1 MLDRKEIKKIID
13 DYKGDT
19 IKEITKK
26 NYISKIYNFH
36 IKNTK
41 INLESETDLIAYFK
55 SNFDNYKTTSLMGI
69 ISSIIIYLQAKD
81 KDFKLLLDYLFQIQ
95 VAYRKQL
102 NKKNEKEKEN
112 WINYE
117 ELKEFAQQKYKQLRL
132 YKHDKEFYLEKLQQ
146 VILIFL
152 YVYLPPRRNDYRNC
166 YILTHYK
173 YKKLKNKNE
182 NYLVYDFPKQTL
194 FFSFNNYK
202 TFSKYGEQIIQ
213 IQHRRLRILLSN
225 YIKMIYKQ
233 EQPLLLFHNYSNKI
247 EPMSSPDFSK
257 YMSLAFIDTGKHI
270 TSSLLRKI
278 FISNEVSI
286 QNVKQNL
293 EKAKATAYKMGH
305 SLSTQQNVYYKDK

>member
-102 NKKNEKEKEN
+102 NKK
-112 WINYE
+112 
-117 ELKEFAQQKYKQLRL
+117 
-132 YKHDKEFYLEKLQQ
+132 
-146 VILIFL
+146 
-152 YVYLPPRRNDYRNC
+152 
-166 YILTHYK
+166 T
-173 YKKLKNKNE
+173 
-182 NYLVYDFPKQTL
+182 
-194 FFSFNNYK
+194 
-202 TFSKYGEQIIQ
+202 
-213 IQHRRLRILLSN
+213 
-225 YIKMIYKQ
+225 
-233 EQPLLLFHNYSNKI
+233 PL
-247 EPMSSPDFSK
+247 
-257 YMSLAFIDTGKHI
+257 GV
-270 TSSLLRKI
+270 RWR
-278 FISNEVSI
+278 
-286 QNVKQNL
+286 
-293 EKAKATAYKMGH
+293 
-305 SLSTQQNVYYKDK
+305 